1 MLNWLTL
8 FTVTVYVVP
17 STRFI
22 VGPGEVIELELVK
35 LKPYA
40 LVDTSPA
47 YTVKFVFV
55 CAFTV
60 ATIAKV
66 DIKVITIIIANA
78 KDFFCRNIII
88 LK

>member
-1 MLNWLTL
+1 MLIWLTL

-17 STRFI
+17 STRLS

-47 YTVKFVFV
+47 YIVKFVFV

-60 ATIAKV
+60 TAIAKG
-66 DIKVITIIIANA
+66 DIKVMTIINANA
-78 KDFFCRNIII
+78 NDRF
-88 LK
+88 